1 MVKSILYIILG
12 LLTLYIKSET
22 LNGITVLNIT
32 YGDSYQENNYEL
44 TVFEGD
50 EFALK
55 FETNPST
62 GYSWTFVNEQN
73 LGDNIQL
80 INKTN
85 AENSNSKNLL
95 GQPANYYLFFKA
107 IKKTTQPKN
116 LNFVYK
122 RSWEEELWTNTTV
135 VITVSD
141 EDSKK
146 KNDDTMII
154 DNYKHYLNNYYFY
167 MFLLLLI

>member
-1 MVKSILYIILG
+1 MAKSILYIILG
-12 LLTLYIKSET
+12 LLTLYIKTET
-22 LNGITVLNIT
+22 LNGITVLNIS
-32 YGDSYQENNYEL
+32 YSYSYQENNYEL

-62 GYSWTFVNEQN
+62 GYSWTFVNEKN

-85 AENSNSKNLL
+85 VENSNSRNKL
-95 GQPANYYLFFKA
+95 GQPEYYYLFFKA
-107 IKKTTQPKN
+107 IKQATQPKN

-122 RSWEEELWTNTTV
+122 RSWDKEPLTNTTV
-135 VITVSD
+135 IITIFKSSD
-141 EDSKK
+141 KDSNKE
-146 KNDDTMII
+146 NDDTMI
-154 DNYKHYLNNYYFY
+154 NLNNPYFY
-167 MFLLLLI
+167 MLLLLLI